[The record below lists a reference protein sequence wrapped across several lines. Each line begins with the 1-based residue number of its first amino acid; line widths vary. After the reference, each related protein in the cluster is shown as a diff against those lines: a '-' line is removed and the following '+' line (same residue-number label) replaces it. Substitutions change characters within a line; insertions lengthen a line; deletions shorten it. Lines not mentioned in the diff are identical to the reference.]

1 MKKLLLLHLSEEEEK
16 IFSEIWT
23 LASEDFLEDIGEQM
37 IFQKGSIET
46 EKIIYPER

>member
-1 MKKLLLLHLSEEEEK
+1 MKILLLLHLSEEEEK
-16 IFSEIWT
+16 LFSNVWK
-23 LASEDFLEDIGEQM
+23 LASEDFLEDIGEQK